1 MMQINIDIKMEKGSK
16 SRRIKVNLIYEYRW
30 RNLNIILTNKSSRMT
45 VAATIGT
52 RPRAIKPHHDQVYL
66 ILGIQGWFN
75 IGKPINVTHTIIRPK
90 KKTICSLI

>member
-1 MMQINIDIKMEKGSK
+1 
-16 SRRIKVNLIYEYRW
+16 
-30 RNLNIILTNKSSRMT
+30 MT